1 MSGWRLLL
9 ISCDFNNDE
18 LVWLIEDLL
27 LLKDVEELVIEDVE
41 CLNCRPDVDDEHLD
55 IVDVD
60 PVELLLLES
69 INELNVPI
77 SP

>member
-1 MSGWRLLL
+1 M

-41 CLNCRPDVDDEHLD
+41 CLNCRPDVDDEPLD

>member
-1 MSGWRLLL
+1 M

-27 LLKDVEELVIEDVE
+27 LLKDVEELVIEVVE
-41 CLNCRPDVDDEHLD
+41 CLDCCPDVDDEHLD